1 MRKLLLLFA
10 LSIFCFTANAQD
22 TLFLKDNTKVV
33 AKVLEINDL
42 EIKYKAFSNID
53 GPLYIK
59 KKSEVV
65 KVKYKT
71 GSEDVFQT
79 ESKSSSNVN
88 YASTPAPVQTYVK
101 EEQSMSKQD
110 YADMFRQGKSDAKIY
125 YKGYKGAGTGTFLT
139 TLILGPIVG
148 LVPAIAT
155 SVSTPNEDHLTFPN
169 VALTKNPDYVTG
181 YTQEAKKKKSRKVWG
196 NYGIATGIIVVL
208 VGVAA
213 GNAR

>member
-1 MRKLLLLFA
+1 MRKLFLLFA
-10 LSIFCFTANAQD
+10 LLIFSFAINAQD
-22 TLFLKDNTKVV
+22 TLFLKNNTKVV

-42 EIKYKAFSNID
+42 EIKYKALSNID

-65 KVKYKT
+65 KVRYKS

-79 ESKSSSNVN
+79 DSKPNSNANYVSS
-88 YASTPAPVQTYVK
+88 PVPTQTYVK
-101 EEQSMSKQD
+101 EEQMSKQD

-139 TLILGPIVG
+139 TLFLGPIVG

>member
-1 MRKLLLLFA
+1 MRKLFLLFA
-10 LSIFCFTANAQD
+10 LLIFSFAINAQD
-22 TLFLKDNTKVV
+22 TLFLKNNTKVV

-42 EIKYKAFSNID
+42 EIKYKSFSNID

-59 KKSEVV
+59 KKSEIV
-65 KVKYKT
+65 KVKYKS

-79 ESKSSSNVN
+79 DSKPNSNANYVSS
-88 YASTPAPVQTYVK
+88 PVPTQTYVK
-101 EEQSMSKQD
+101 EEPMSKQD

-139 TLILGPIVG
+139 TLFLGPIVG

-181 YTQEAKKKKSRKVWG
+181 YTQEAKRKKSRKVWG